1 MRLTAPDHI
10 VGFLSFTPDC
20 CEHLDPIRKFSP
32 RKWRRVLQWLDDTG
46 LAFYFLQ
53 KLKDT
58 DATRGIPAPV
68 LARLEQNLAANQQ
81 RMEALGQRFNLVNQ
95 RFNDAGLRY
104 AVVKGFSLVPEFC
117 PVASLRYQADLDY
130 LLDEASW
137 AAAPSVL
144 LEMGY
149 RLRDPRSAKEL
160 IFLTPDGRPSRSL
173 DQYTAEAPHAVEL
186 HLDMWDSG
194 LHRVP
199 AMEKLL
205 LVSRTSTR
213 EWSGFRFPAFTDED
227 AFLLQVLHTSR
238 HLFTYWIRTSCLY
251 EIAYFL
257 NRRSSDAE
265 LWNRVKQRVG
275 ENLVLRELV
284 VVTAE
289 LVTQLFSVP
298 LPDLVRAWGRQVR
311 PATRIWIDCYARDC
325 ALSDLPAYH
334 LSLFPKSKLA
344 LFLHQQFDDPE
355 EPETPVHTRIVTMSR
370 VKLIVAA
377 LKKEPALMWNRKWW
391 KQHLLLRR
399 TIFHAMA
406 GARYL
411 YELPRWRW
419 RNWKA
424 ARSARLDMVATETNY
439 RVT

>member
-1 MRLTAPDHI
+1 MKLTAPHPI

-20 CEHLDPIRKFSP
+20 REYLDPIRKFSP

-53 KLKDT
+53 KLKEI
-58 DATRGIPAPV
+58 DATRGIPEPV
-68 LARLEQNLAANQQ
+68 LTRLEQNFAANQH
-81 RMEALGQRFNLVNQ
+81 RMQALAHRFNLVNR

-117 PVASLRYQADLDY
+117 ASASLRYQADLDY
-130 LLDEASW
+130 LLDEESW
-137 AAAPSVL
+137 EAAPRVL

-160 IFLTPDGRPSRSL
+160 IFLTPDGRPSRSA
-173 DQYTAEAPHAVEL
+173 DQYAAEAPHAVEI

-199 AMEKLL
+199 MIEKLL
-205 LVSRTSTR
+205 PVARTSMR
-213 EWSGFRFPAFTDED
+213 EWSGSQSPAFTDED

-265 LWNRVKQRVG
+265 LWNQVKQRVG
-275 ENLVLRELV
+275 ENLALRELV

-298 LPDLVRAWGRQVR
+298 LPDLVCAWGRQVR
-311 PATRIWIDCYARDC
+311 PATRVWIDGYARDC
-325 ALSDLPAYH
+325 ALGTLPVYH
-334 LSLFPKSKLA
+334 LRPFPKSKLS
-344 LFLHQQFDDPE
+344 LFLHQQFDE
-355 EPETPVHTRIVTMSR
+355 GGEPETLVHTRIVTVSR
-370 VKLIVAA
+370 LKLIVAA
-377 LKKEPALMWNRKWW
+377 LKKEPALMWNREWW

-411 YELPRWRW
+411 CEIPRWRW

-424 ARSARLDMVATETNY
+424 ARSARVDMVASETNY